1 MNSAAKDAKTMTC
14 DACDVLCQRFGT
26 HRNGLQRFRCPACK
40 KTFTEA
46 HKPALE
52 GSYLPQERI
61 VLALRLLLEGNSL
74 RSTQRITDIDINTL
88 MKILV
93 LAGEKCEKVMAR
105 LIVNVLVKDV
115 QADEIWSFIQKKE
128 KQCGPDDDPNHGDAY
143 CFTAIERHSKLIL
156 NFALAARVNE
166 FETLLKGI

>member
-1 MNSAAKDAKTMTC
+1 LRCSLSTLRNTSKRPAKI
-14 DACDVLCQRFGT
+14 
-26 HRNGLQRFRCPACK
+26 
-40 KTFTEA
+40 
-46 HKPALE
+46 PALE

-156 NFALAARVNE
+156 NFALAARVND
-166 FETLLKGI
+166 FETLRDGV